1 MDVSRAVDT
10 LFSGVVPERIEELK
24 ALWGQDEER
33 VRLLD
38 GSVS

>member
-1 MDVSRAVDT
+1 MDVSSAVDT
-10 LFSGVVPERIEELK
+10 RFSGVVPEPIEELK
-24 ALWGQDEER
+24 ALWGQHEER